1 LYIVLGYDP
10 SGRYTLVGA
19 TNGALVVHG
28 VGDGT
33 LPFLYPSLGCSMS
46 NLTQSKRQTIR
57 NLPKYITSENQIKN
71 PNNTMFRYL

>member
-28 VGDGT
+28 VGDGM
-33 LPFLYPSLGCSMS
+33 LPFLYPSLGCSIS
-46 NLTQSKRQTIR
+46 N
-57 NLPKYITSENQIKN
+57 
-71 PNNTMFRYL
+71 